1 MMNFDFKGK
10 YLLRFL
16 GLTYVL
22 TYGLFACNE
31 GTQENSPLVTA
42 RLQAITYLDAH
53 TIAVTDTA
61 YFKGVWREGRL
72 IVIDLQTQQRLG
84 AWFTPF
90 SNPQALFFKDQTLA
104 VLSSGTLQLGAQP
117 HGGWSSLSV
126 FKRDSAET
134 LKQEHELWLNS
145 HPKGSYLID
154 LVQFDA
160 PNQDR
165 VSWVMSSG
173 IDGLI
178 WRVDFDQEQAHLHG
192 QRYASDEQL
201 SLGAIAIWKSKMIL
215 VDFNQDRL
223 HIFDERGRH
232 FPCSPELGQFENV
245 MEGAQTPVVIDNQL
259 WVSFGLSGRLI
270 QVDLSQLLLEDEA
283 CTLDP
288 VVYSPPLG
296 QVPNDLAVHNDQVY
310 VLHSAESALWTYDI
324 MTGQRIKQ
332 RGLPV
337 QTNPWQMAISPAGD
351 QLVIS
356 EWLRGGLTLLDLDEE
371 AKLTQLSPSLFAPPP
386 PPTCV
391 WSNQVNGIS
400 DLGVSIEGEGLTLS
414 WPSIIDTAYA
424 DTRDLHSVPQLAL
437 LFDTPPQTISLA
449 LKLTADSEWI
459 TYQPTD
465 KAFRLVTQVIRE
477 PEAEERSDSWAYS
490 EILNHGELIQHSSS
504 PPMLGTQI
512 AVPQTDEACDIFM
525 PQSNVL
531 HIDIVDILRSSRLED
546 EAMGSLESGKI
557 KIHSIR
563 IKIND
568 DAQPI
573 RLVAAAFRRWN

>member
-10 YLLRFL
+10 YLLHLF

-22 TYGLFACNE
+22 NYGLFACNE
-31 GTQENSPLVTA
+31 GTQENFPPSTA
-42 RLQAITYLDAH
+42 RLQAITYLDAK

-72 IVIDLQTQQRLG
+72 IVVDLQTQRRLG

-90 SNPQALFFKDQTLA
+90 ANPQALLFKDQTLA

-117 HGGWSSLSV
+117 HGGWSSLSL
-126 FKRDSAET
+126 FKRDSEET
-134 LKQEHELWLNS
+134 LKLEQELWLNS
-145 HPKGSYLID
+145 QPKGSYLID
-154 LVQFDA
+154 LTYFNA
-160 PNQDR
+160 PNHDR
-165 VSWVMSSG
+165 GSWVMSSG

-178 WRVDFDQEQAHLHG
+178 WHAGFDQDQAYLHG
-192 QRYASDEQL
+192 QRYASKELL
-201 SLGAIAIWKSKMIL
+201 SLGAIAIWRSKMVL

-223 HIFDERGRH
+223 HIFDERGRE

-245 MEGAQTPVVIDNQL
+245 MEGAQTPVVIDDQL

-270 QVDLSQLLLEDEA
+270 QIDLSRLALEDEA
-283 CTLDP
+283 CTIDP
-288 VVYSPPLG
+288 VIYSPPLG
-296 QVPNDLAVHNDQVY
+296 QVPNDLAVHNNQVY

-337 QTNPWQMAISPAGD
+337 QTNPWQMAVSPDGE
-351 QLVIS
+351 QVVIS

-386 PPTCV
+386 RPTCV

-400 DLGVSIEGEGLTLS
+400 DPGIFIEEEGLTLS
-414 WPSIIDTAYA
+414 WPSITDTSYA
-424 DTRDLHSVPQLAL
+424 DTRDLHGVPQLAL

-449 LKLTADSEWI
+449 LKMTADSEWI

-465 KAFRLVTQVIRE
+465 RVFRLATQVIGE
-477 PEAEERSDSWAYS
+477 TETEEGVDSWAYS
-490 EILNHGELIQHSSS
+490 EVLKYGELTQHSTSQT
-504 PPMLGTQI
+504 MLGAQ
-512 AVPQTDEACDIFM
+512 VPVSQTDEACDIFM
-525 PQSNVL
+525 PRPNVL
-531 HIDIVDILRSSRLED
+531 RMDIVDLLRSSRLE
-546 EAMGSLESGKI
+546 EEVMGSLESGKM

-563 IKIND
+563 ISTND